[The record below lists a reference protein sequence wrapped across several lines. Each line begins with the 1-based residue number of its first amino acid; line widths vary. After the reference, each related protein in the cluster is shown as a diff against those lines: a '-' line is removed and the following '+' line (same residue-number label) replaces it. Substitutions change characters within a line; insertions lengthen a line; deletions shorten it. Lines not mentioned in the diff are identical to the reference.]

1 LYLQCTLSGTLA
13 EFCKN
18 FSTNFPRFVFHLI
31 LLMLAD
37 SQSYV
42 IYPSFQWQQRIFKRR
57 SSMASFCEMAS
68 VLLKVYSCETIYFSE
83 LCFGKRKHPKPS
95 QQLAALCYKGGPCG
109 DQSASTSRPLSNRF
123 SLSSKRIDLV
133 EKRAS
138 ILHSVPGSVRMLSS
152 VRQISLI
159 ALLLLACSGSTYA
172 VGRIEM
178 ALDAVYNPKGQL
190 SNGAHCRDRYMI
202 NESVAVPGLCH
213 TIAMICYRTYDDQE
227 RLGTV
232 EVGKCHY
239 GQWSSHGELGLNS
252 FGDPDDLLKPLISNR
267 QDFTYKWPHFQFL
280 LSFITGITRIPA
292 LLFIQPFIKLLFPAV
307 RAAAVWSTSKLSEES
322 SQSAIYNSFNK
333 RGKGSLTIVVKLIH
347 GGPTVDRQQLIFESV
362 KPMLLVAS
370 SDQGWTR
377 VDDYGQVGVDGSV
390 GLTYRIR
397 VVCADHH
404 YGPDCAKRCSPKEG
418 HYNCSAEGERICMP
432 GWLPPKCQ
440 MPICL
445 PGCTSTCRR
454 PGTCDLCPQGWTGP
468 TCGQCEVR
476 QGCVNGYCNK
486 PNECICHERW
496 GGVHCDID
504 LDLCFHR
511 NPCQN
516 GATCL
521 GRTQGNF
528 TCLCASGFTG
538 TYCNITKVNSSNEA
552 NSCKYNGIVYQ
563 AQQRWLVDDC
573 AICECSNGTV
583 HCNRELCNPNDCLT
597 VTHSNGQHSACPAG
611 QLCKAIYPSPSSCL
625 KAPCSLLPFGQ
636 CWPVELI
643 ERQQSIEDRRKLCDF
658 DHRGLKTSQQFC
670 SRIFLRLNIST
681 LDKNTYVEQLC
692 STFWLQL
699 SKLGFAR
706 FHTQC
711 KVYNT
716 QSFPVVSVDL
726 VSLTAT
732 PAFELKSHLLLL
744 IGKRPLLF
752 TAMNHTDG
760 EMEVDEHNDIN
771 NKENNHNYKR
781 APQQTTTFLGSKQ
794 AVTDKQDVYS
804 EAVHN
809 FLSVVLPAAT
819 VLLFVFL
826 LISWTV
832 WRKLKK
838 LNQLHKRS
846 SGPANTTKCTIV
858 GSMPITKS
866 AGSQLDV
873 LYNELRP
880 QPSWT
885 RQKRPFDDNSR
896 HCWTMASRSS
906 SPRIGRLYSK
916 GCTTGV
922 YSDPVV
928 QEELESPPH
937 YDEVV
942 GNGKDG
948 RRTRPIFQFDVG
960 I

>member
-1 LYLQCTLSGTLA
+1 
-13 EFCKN
+13 
-18 FSTNFPRFVFHLI
+18 
-31 LLMLAD
+31 
-37 SQSYV
+37 
-42 IYPSFQWQQRIFKRR
+42 
-57 SSMASFCEMAS
+57 MASICETAF
-68 VLLKVYSCETIYFSE
+68 VLLK
-83 LCFGKRKHPKPS
+83 
-95 QQLAALCYKGGPCG
+95 LAALCYKGGPCG
-109 DQSASTSRPLSNRF
+109 DQSTSTSSPLSNRF
-123 SLSSKRIDLV
+123 ALSSVRIDLV

-138 ILHSVPGSVRMLSS
+138 ILHFVSGPGRMMS
-152 VRQISLI
+152 
-159 ALLLLACSGSTYA
+159 SGSTYA

-178 ALDAVYNPKGQL
+178 ALDAVYNPKGL
-190 SNGAHCRDRYMI
+190 LINGAHCRDRYMI

-213 TIAMICYRTYDDQE
+213 TIAVICYRTYDDQE

-252 FGDPDDLLKPLISNR
+252 FGDPDDLLRPLISNR
-267 QDFTYKWPHFQFL
+267 QDFTYKWP
-280 LSFITGITRIPA
+280 
-292 LLFIQPFIKLLFPAV
+292 
-307 RAAAVWSTSKLSEES
+307 
-322 SQSAIYNSFNK
+322 
-333 RGKGSLTIVVKLIH
+333 GSLTIVVKLIH

-377 VDDYGQVGVDGSV
+377 VDDYGQVDVDSSV

-418 HYNCSAEGERICMP
+418 YYNCSAEGERICMP

-468 TCGQCEVR
+468 TCSQCEVR

-528 TCLCASGFTG
+528 TCLCPSGFTG

-573 AICECSNGTV
+573 AICECSNATV

-643 ERQQSIEDRRKLCDF
+643 ERQQSIDDRRKLCDF

-670 SRIFLRLNIST
+670 SRAFLRLNIST
-681 LDKNTYVEQLC
+681 LDKVLKNEFNLIFYLHNGERKNDQNNLFHILQNTYVEQLC

-716 QSFPVVSVDL
+716 QPFPVVSVDL
-726 VSLTAT
+726 VSLSAT

-760 EMEVDEHNDIN
+760 EIEADEHNNIN
-771 NKENNHNYKR
+771 NKKNNHNYER
-781 APQQTTTFLGSKQ
+781 APQQETTVLGSKQ

-826 LISWTV
+826 LVSWAV

-846 SGPANTTKCTIV
+846 SGPATTKCTIV
-858 GSMPITKS
+858 GSMPMTKS

-885 RQKRPFDDNSR
+885 RQKRTFDDNSSR

-906 SPRIGRLYSK
+906 SPPQIGRLYSK
-916 GCTTGV
+916 GFTTGV

>member
-1 LYLQCTLSGTLA
+1 M
-13 EFCKN
+13 F
-18 FSTNFPRFVFHLI
+18 
-31 LLMLAD
+31 LL
-37 SQSYV
+37 
-42 IYPSFQWQQRIFKRR
+42 F
-57 SSMASFCEMAS
+57 AS
-68 VLLKVYSCETIYFSE
+68 VWVTPAVPAFTGSLIILF
-83 LCFGKRKHPKPS
+83 

-109 DQSASTSRPLSNRF
+109 DQSTSTSSPLSNRF
-123 SLSSKRIDLV
+123 ALSSVRIDLV

-138 ILHSVPGSVRMLSS
+138 ILHFVSGPGRMMSS
-152 VRQISLI
+152 VSQISLI
-159 ALLLLACSGSTYA
+159 ALLLLACNGSTYA

-178 ALDAVYNPKGQL
+178 ALDAVYNPKGL
-190 SNGAHCRDRYMI
+190 LINGAHCRDRYMI

-213 TIAMICYRTYDDQE
+213 TIAVICYRTYDDQE

-252 FGDPDDLLKPLISNR
+252 FGDPDDLLRPLISNR
-267 QDFTYKWPHFQFL
+267 QDFTYKWP
-280 LSFITGITRIPA
+280 
-292 LLFIQPFIKLLFPAV
+292 
-307 RAAAVWSTSKLSEES
+307 
-322 SQSAIYNSFNK
+322 
-333 RGKGSLTIVVKLIH
+333 GSLTIVVKLIH

-362 KPMLLVAS
+362 KPMLLMAS

-377 VDDYGQVGVDGSV
+377 VDDYGQVDVDSSV

-418 HYNCSAEGERICMP
+418 YYNCSAEGERICMP

-468 TCGQCEVR
+468 TCSQCEVR

-528 TCLCASGFTG
+528 TCLCPSGFTG

-573 AICECSNGTV
+573 AICECSNATV

-643 ERQQSIEDRRKLCDF
+643 ERQQSIDDRRKLCDF

-670 SRIFLRLNIST
+670 SRAFLRLNIST

-716 QSFPVVSVDL
+716 QPFPVVSVDL
-726 VSLTAT
+726 VSLSAT

-760 EMEVDEHNDIN
+760 EIEADEHNNIN
-771 NKENNHNYKR
+771 NKKNNHNYER
-781 APQQTTTFLGSKQ
+781 APQQETTVLGSKQ

-826 LISWTV
+826 LVSWAV

-846 SGPANTTKCTIV
+846 SGPATTKCTIV

-885 RQKRPFDDNSR
+885 RQKRTFDDNSSR

-906 SPRIGRLYSK
+906 SPPQIGRLYSK
-916 GCTTGV
+916 GFTTGV

>member
-1 LYLQCTLSGTLA
+1 
-13 EFCKN
+13 
-18 FSTNFPRFVFHLI
+18 
-31 LLMLAD
+31 
-37 SQSYV
+37 
-42 IYPSFQWQQRIFKRR
+42 
-57 SSMASFCEMAS
+57 MAS

-83 LCFGKRKHPKPS
+83 LCFEKRKHPKPS

-213 TIAMICYRTYDDQE
+213 TIAIICYRTYDDQE

-267 QDFTYKWPHFQFL
+267 QDFTYKWPVTFSIFAIVHHWDHQNAGTFIYSTIYKAFVPCSPCGSSLVSVASFL
-280 LSFITGITRIPA
+280 FLSRPIDMIYMHAYIMYIYAEVYVCRLRILLDTTPHAA
-292 LLFIQPFIKLLFPAV
+292 LLFMCL
-307 RAAAVWSTSKLSEES
+307 R
-322 SQSAIYNSFNK
+322 
-333 RGKGSLTIVVKLIH
+333 GSLTIVVKLIH

-418 HYNCSAEGERICMP
+418 YYNCSAEGERICMP

-496 GGVHCDID
+496 GGVHCDIGKSLYSQLLQSFFLLWMKFILILPSD

>member
-1 LYLQCTLSGTLA
+1 MHAYIII
-13 EFCKN
+13 
-18 FSTNFPRFVFHLI
+18 V
-31 LLMLAD
+31 
-37 SQSYV
+37 
-42 IYPSFQWQQRIFKRR
+42 FKRHNQ
-57 SSMASFCEMAS
+57 AF
-68 VLLKVYSCETIYFSE
+68 
-83 LCFGKRKHPKPS
+83 
-95 QQLAALCYKGGPCG
+95 
-109 DQSASTSRPLSNRF
+109 
-123 SLSSKRIDLV
+123 
-133 EKRAS
+133 
-138 ILHSVPGSVRMLSS
+138 
-152 VRQISLI
+152 
-159 ALLLLACSGSTYA
+159 A
-172 VGRIEM
+172 VVV
-178 ALDAVYNPKGQL
+178 D
-190 SNGAHCRDRYMI
+190 
-202 NESVAVPGLCH
+202 
-213 TIAMICYRTYDDQE
+213 
-227 RLGTV
+227 
-232 EVGKCHY
+232 
-239 GQWSSHGELGLNS
+239 
-252 FGDPDDLLKPLISNR
+252 
-267 QDFTYKWPHFQFL
+267 
-280 LSFITGITRIPA
+280 
-292 LLFIQPFIKLLFPAV
+292 
-307 RAAAVWSTSKLSEES
+307 
-322 SQSAIYNSFNK
+322 
-333 RGKGSLTIVVKLIH
+333 GSLTIVVKLIH
-347 GGPTVDRQQLIFESV
+347 GGPTQLIFESV

-377 VDDYGQVGVDGSV
+377 VDDYGQVDVDSSV

-418 HYNCSAEGERICMP
+418 YYNCSAEGERICMP

-468 TCGQCEVR
+468 TCSQCEVR

-496 GGVHCDID
+496 GGIWIYAFIEIHVKMAP
-504 LDLCFHR
+504 L
-511 NPCQN
+511 
-516 GATCL
+516 
-521 GRTQGNF
+521 
-528 TCLCASGFTG
+528 ASVERKAISPAYALLLKLTRRMKQ
-538 TYCNITKVNSSNEA
+538 IL
-552 NSCKYNGIVYQ
+552 
-563 AQQRWLVDDC
+563 QRWLVDDC
-573 AICECSNGTV
+573 AICECSNATV

-643 ERQQSIEDRRKLCDF
+643 ERQQSIDDRRKLCDF

-670 SRIFLRLNIST
+670 SRAFLRLNIST

-699 SKLGFAR
+699 FKLGFAR

-716 QSFPVVSVDL
+716 QPFPVVSVDL
-726 VSLTAT
+726 VSLSAT

-760 EMEVDEHNDIN
+760 EIEADEHNNIN
-771 NKENNHNYKR
+771 NKKNNHNYER
-781 APQQTTTFLGSKQ
+781 APQQETTVLGSKQ

-826 LISWTV
+826 LVSWAV

-846 SGPANTTKCTIV
+846 SGPATTKCTIV

-885 RQKRPFDDNSR
+885 RQKRTFDDNSSR

-906 SPRIGRLYSK
+906 SPPQIGRLYSK
-916 GCTTGV
+916 GFTTGV